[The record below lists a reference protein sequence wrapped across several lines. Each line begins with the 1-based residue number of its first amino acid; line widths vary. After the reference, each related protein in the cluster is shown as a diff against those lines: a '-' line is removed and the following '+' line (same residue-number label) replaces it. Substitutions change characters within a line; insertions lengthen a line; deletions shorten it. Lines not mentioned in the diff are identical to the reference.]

1 MLTMSSKGYRRIVE
15 IREGRILGSQMYKAV
30 WGCAALLGVMTW
42 ESLVSR
48 GDWCAQRWWAGWGLV
63 CPVSEADCDDAV
75 VSVGEKW
82 GRGVLRAHGF
92 VFPTCEWIQLPVC
105 PPLPLGIPSC
115 PTYRCSPQLLFSW
128 SMTLSSASSLSPS
141 SSAISHPFSSSF
153 SAFPCLSLLSF
164 FFSFSCSLSFPTSFL
179 PSLFYLF
186 SFFLPFF
193 LFPSSLPP
201 FLSVYLS
208 VCSSFCVIIHVI
220 FF

>member
-164 FFSFSCSLSFPTSFL
+164 FFLSLALSLFLPPSFLLFSIFSLSFFLFFFSLLLSL
-179 PSLFYLF
+179 PSYL
-186 SFFLPFF
+186 SI
-193 LFPSSLPP
+193 
-201 FLSVYLS
+201 YLS
-208 VCSSFCVIIHVI
+208 VPHSVW
-220 FF
+220 